1 MAAEGWGVFLS
12 GANNNNYL
20 MNVERIFNPKS
31 RNNWREEM
39 IFMDLVREGKGYKG
53 RLGSSR
59 MSGRYIPW
67 MAGPFDNKKGQCGEI
82 YPGWGNY

>member
-1 MAAEGWGVFLS
+1 MWGFVRMV

-59 MSGRYIPW
+59 MSGR
-67 MAGPFDNKKGQCGEI
+67 
-82 YPGWGNY
+82 